1 MREADPVIEES
12 GSVEDIHRL
21 RLMALLYQLV
31 REKESRGAASTLG
44 IDPSSRPCPATCWC
58 VDS

>member
-31 REKESRGAASTLG
+31 REKESRGTPAPA
-44 IDPSSRPCPATCWC
+44 RPAP
-58 VDS
+58 V